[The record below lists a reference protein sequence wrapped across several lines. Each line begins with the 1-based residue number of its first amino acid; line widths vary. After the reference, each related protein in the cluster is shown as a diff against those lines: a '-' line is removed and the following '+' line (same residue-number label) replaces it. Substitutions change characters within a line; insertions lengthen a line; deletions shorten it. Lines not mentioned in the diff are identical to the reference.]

1 MFFLQF
7 IYLIFK
13 IIKMSATVSAAE
25 MAEFCA
31 IIDAQ
36 DAQMAVQ
43 QQQEQIISRRRSDEE
58 IFKED
63 YLECKLCDLKKYM
76 TCNKNCLLGKKCLST
91 ISVGALLDFR
101 YF

>member
-1 MFFLQF
+1 
-7 IYLIFK
+7 
-13 IIKMSATVSAAE
+13 MSATVSAAE

-36 DAQMAVQ
+36 DAQIPVQ
-43 QQQEQIISRRRSDEE
+43 QQQQQIISRRRSDEE
-58 IFKED
+58 IYKED
-63 YLECKLCDLKKYM
+63 HYLECKLLDLKKYM

-101 YF
+101 YSCFFLLFSLPLS